1 MRRLYYCAAAVIDKA
16 YTARPLH
23 HHTRM
28 NGLNDRS
35 RGLIAAT
42 SAFLIWG
49 LLPLYMRALDSV
61 PPVEIMVHRLLWC
74 CLFTL
79 AILLLKGQLRR
90 VPAILRQPHTAGL
103 LLLSALLISANWLVY
118 VWAVSARHVVEASL
132 GYFVNPLVSVLLG
145 VFVLRERLNGIQWTA
160 VAIAGAGVV
169 WLTLNVGRPPWIA
182 LVLAFSFAF
191 YGLVRKRV
199 EVDAITGLTVETLL
213 LAPLAI
219 AFLVWRGGDGAFGA
233 QGGWIDALLLASGVF
248 TAVPLMLFAFG
259 VRRVPL
265 ATIGLI
271 QYLGPTLQLL
281 IGVWLFGEAF
291 THVQALGFGL
301 IWGALALYAIDGLW
315 RRRRTAAVAAP
326 EAEGV

>member
-1 MRRLYYCAAAVIDKA
+1 
-16 YTARPLH
+16 
-23 HHTRM
+23 M
-28 NGLNDRS
+28 NGWSDRS
-35 RGLIAAT
+35 RGLVAAT
-42 SAFLIWG
+42 TAFLIWG

-79 AILLLKGQLRR
+79 AILLVTGQLRR
-90 VPAILRQPHTAGL
+90 VPAILRQPRVSGL
-103 LLLSALLISANWLVY
+103 LLLSALLISTNWLVY
-118 VWAVSARHVVEASL
+118 VWAVSTRHVVEASL
-132 GYFVNPLVSVLLG
+132 GYFINPLVSVLLG
-145 VFVLRERLNGIQWTA
+145 VLVLRERLNGVQWTA
-160 VAIAGAGVV
+160 VTVAAVGVL

-191 YGLVRKRV
+191 YGWVRKQV
-199 EVDAITGLTVETLL
+199 AVDAITGLTVETLL
-213 LAPLAI
+213 LSPFAI
-219 AFLVWRGGDGAFGA
+219 AYLVWLGGDGAFGT
-233 QGGWIDALLLASGVF
+233 QGSWIDALLLASGVF

-259 VRRVPL
+259 VRRVSL

-301 IWGALALYAIDGLW
+301 IWGALALYGLDSLW
-315 RRRRTAAVAAP
+315 RHRRQAAVAAP
-326 EAEGV
+326 EAEGA